1 MKTDSKANIDNF
13 FDIVM
18 NEERQRE
25 LERRIKIIG

>member
-1 MKTDSKANIDNF
+1 MKTDSKTNIENF

-25 LERRIKIIG
+25 LEERIKIIG

>member
-1 MKTDSKANIDNF
+1 MRADSKANIDSLF
-13 FDIVM
+13 GIVM